1 MTSSPATVGVT
12 LPALI
17 EAVVLFAL
25 VDLSR
30 APLVATLDHSLT
42 SAIWTLVF
50 SLPEPLKFTVIAVDP
65 LVPDELSPYQ
75 ISASPFAVEPVDVAL
90 AQVTPPP
97 VTEPTMSWLE
107 L

>member
-1 MTSSPATVGVT
+1 MTSSPLTLGVT

-17 EAVVLFAL
+17 EAVVLLAL
-25 VDLSR
+25 VNWSR

-50 SLPEPLKFTVIAVDP
+50 WLAVPLRLTVIAVDP
-65 LVPDELSPYQ
+65 LLPDELSPYQ

-97 VTEPTMSWLE
+97 LTEPTMSLLE